1 MAPRRG
7 PPGVSMP
14 DFQITVWLITAKTF
28 PGLLP
33 WADPDAINDASQQRH
48 ARAATKLPYGP
59 SGLARSN
66 RSGQRNQPTARL
78 DADEMWA

>member
-1 MAPRRG
+1 
-7 PPGVSMP
+7 MP

-48 ARAATKLPYGP
+48 ASRDGYCGP